1 MRWLSTFRRA
11 RTPVRRQPLRKYWP
25 LNVEELESRLVPSA
39 LPATSLLSYHGNYS
53 TNIGQKISEFVL
65 TPGNVNSNSFGKLF
79 STSVDGQVYAEPLA
93 VAGVS
98 IPGLGTH
105 NVVYVATEHDSVYA
119 IDEGNGQILWHDS
132 FINPSA
138 GVNTVPSADVLSVDI
153 NPEYGITGTPV
164 IDSTSNTLYVVA
176 NTKETGSGTYHN
188 IYRLHALDLS
198 TGQEKLGGPVVIAD
212 TIWNGGSNFSFVS
225 GPYVL
230 GSGAGSVNGKLTL
243 NAVRQLQRTALT
255 LANGTVYVGF
265 GSHNDMDPYHGW
277 IVGYNAQTLQLSAV
291 FNSTPN
297 GSEGGIWEAGGK
309 FAVDSQGNLF
319 VDTGN
324 GTFDTSMNASGL
336 PNRGD
341 YGDSVIKLAPDSTT
355 SASNQNPYGWGLK
368 VLDFFTPFNQQT
380 LANNDQDLGSGD
392 IVLLPDS
399 VGSAAH
405 PHLLIC
411 GGKEGRVYLIDR
423 DNMGKYDPNTDH
435 VVEEQAGAVTSIY
448 GTPAYF
454 NNTLYIVGL
463 NDVGKTF
470 SINNAYF
477 SPSPTSV
484 SPDKFGFPP
493 GTPNISS
500 NGTLNGIVWDIDR
513 STNQLRAYDATS
525 YGKELYTSAQ
535 APNGRDTLG
544 TAIKFTVPSIVD
556 GKVFVGTSNSL
567 VAYGLLSPTT
577 SVPAAPS
584 NFIATPVSSTQ
595 VNVSWSDNSNN
606 EDQFVVEGSVDGVN
620 FTTHALANAGSTSAS
635 VTNLQ
640 PQTSYIFRVRA
651 VNNIGTSAPS
661 SLASTRTL
669 APGTTAGLNFS
680 GGSAN
685 PGTLLSINGS
695 AKIVGSALQ
704 LTDGNAGEAGS
715 AFSTYPVDVTH
726 FSTQFQF
733 QLVNPNADGFTFAIQ
748 GVSPASLG
756 LAGGGLG
763 YGAGMAGGSN
773 GIPQSVAVKFDLF
786 SNQGEGT
793 DSTGLFINGA
803 APTNNGSIDL
813 SRTPIN
819 LHSGHIFN
827 ASMTY
832 DGATLRV
839 TITDSSNGASA
850 TQSYSVNIPGIVGG
864 GAAYVGFT
872 GGTGGM
878 TATQNIYNWTYST
891 GLTVPAAP
899 TNLTASAVSSSQV
912 QLAWAGHSSNEG
924 GFLIERKTGASGAY
938 GLIAQV
944 GPGATSYTDV
954 SVGPA
959 TQYFYRVRAVNAMG
973 TSAYT
978 NEASVTT
985 PAQSTSGSLDFSAGF
1000 AGASG
1005 LLAWNGPA
1013 KVNGSALQLTDGGV
1027 AEAASA
1033 FFPTAVNVSA
1043 FSTQFT
1049 FQIQDVTN
1057 PGADGITFC
1066 IQNVG
1071 PKALGLAGGALG
1083 YGTDAPGDGGGIANS
1098 VAVKFKLYNSV
1109 GEGNDAT
1116 GLLLNGGAPTTVN
1129 SVDLTNTGINL
1140 HSGHVFKV
1148 VMTYD
1153 GANLKVTITDTVT
1166 QAAASQSYA
1175 VNIPGQVSGNT
1186 AYVGFTGGTGGLT
1199 AVQKILNWTYSPS
1212 STLVPP
1218 SGLTAT
1224 PGIAQVSLGW
1234 TAVPGATSY
1243 NIYRSTTSAGEGST
1257 PFRTGVNANSFAD
1270 TGLTAGTTY
1279 YYQVSAV
1286 NAQGESAK
1294 STEVSAAPATAGG
1307 LDFSGGFASAGSTLA
1322 LNGSAAISGTALQ
1335 LTNGSAQAASAF
1347 SANKVSISHFTTQ
1360 FRFQTQDL
1368 TNPGADGFTFCI
1380 QGAGANAIGLL
1391 GGGLGYGP
1399 DLAGDPGGIP
1409 NSVAVKFDLSDNAGE
1424 GNDSTGLYTNGA
1436 APTSA
1441 GSINL
1446 SNTGIDLHSGHVFN
1460 VAMSYDGTT
1469 LSVTITDTVTNATA
1483 TQSYAV
1489 NIASIVGSSNAYVG
1503 FTAGTGGLFSNQKIQ
1518 SWNFTPT

>member
-1 MRWLSTFRRA
+1 MRWLSSFRRA

-25 LNVEELESRLVPSA
+25 LHLEELESRLAPSAAA
-39 LPATSLLSYHGNYS
+39 LPATSLLSYHGNYA

-65 TPGNVNSNSFGKLF
+65 NPGNVNSNSFGKLF

-98 IPGLGTH
+98 IPGQGTH

-119 IDEGNGQILWHDS
+119 IDESSGQILWHDS

-138 GVNTVPSADVLSVDI
+138 GVTTVPSADVLSVDI

-176 NTKETGSGTYHN
+176 NTKETGSGAYHN

-212 TIWNGGSNFSFVS
+212 TIWNGGTSFSFVS

-230 GSGAGSVNGKLTL
+230 GSGDGSVGGKLTL
-243 NAVRQLQRTALT
+243 NAVRQLQRAALT
-255 LANGTVYVGF
+255 LTNGTVYIGF

-277 IVGYNAQTLQLSAV
+277 VVGYNAQTLQLSAV

-297 GSEGGIWEAGGK
+297 GQRGGIWEAGGK
-309 FAVDSQGNLF
+309 FAVDSQGNLY

-324 GTFDTSMNASGL
+324 GTFETSMNASGL

-355 SASNQNPYGWGLK
+355 SASNQNANGWGLK
-368 VLDFFTPFNQQT
+368 VVDYFTPFNQQN
-380 LANNDQDLGSGD
+380 LANQDEDLGSGD
-392 IVLLPDS
+392 ILLLPDS

-405 PHLLIC
+405 PHLLVC

-423 DNMGKYDPNTDH
+423 DNMGKFDPNTDH

-448 GTPAYF
+448 GTPAFF
-454 NNTLYIVGL
+454 NNTLYFVGL
-463 NDVGKTF
+463 NDVAKTF
-470 SINNAYF
+470 SITNGYF
-477 SPSPTSV
+477 SPSPISLSKDTY
-484 SPDKFGFPP
+484 GFPAS
-493 GTPNISS
+493 TPTLSS
-500 NGTLNGIVWDIDR
+500 NGTLDGIVWDIDR
-513 STNQLRAYDATS
+513 GTNQLRAYDATS

-535 APNGRDTLG
+535 APNGRDALG
-544 TAIKFTVPSIVD
+544 TANKFSTPSIVD

-577 SVPAAPS
+577 TAPAAPS

-606 EDQFVVEGSVDGVN
+606 EDSFLVEGSVDGVN
-620 FTTHALANAGSTSAS
+620 FTPHVLANAGATSAS
-635 VTNLQ
+635 IIGLQ
-640 PQTSYIFRVRA
+640 PQQSYIFRVRA
-651 VNNIGTSAPS
+651 VNNIGASAPS
-661 SLASTRTL
+661 NLASTRTL
-669 APGTTAGLNFS
+669 APGSTAGLNFS
-680 GGSAN
+680 GGFVN
-685 PGTLLSINGS
+685 PAALLSVNGS
-695 AKIVGSALQ
+695 AKIISSALQ

-715 AFSTYPVDVTH
+715 AFSTFPVDVTH

-733 QLVNPNADGFTFAIQ
+733 QLVNPSADGFTFAIQ
-748 GVSPASLG
+748 GTAPASVG

-773 GIPQSVAVKFDLF
+773 GIPHSVAVKFDLF
-786 SNQGEGT
+786 SNQGEGN

-803 APTNNGSIDL
+803 APTNNGSVDL

-827 ASMTY
+827 VSMTY

-839 TITDSSNGASA
+839 TITDTSNGASA
-850 TQSYSVNIPGIVGG
+850 AQAYSVNIPSIVGG
-864 GAAYVGFT
+864 GAAYAGFT
-872 GGTGGM
+872 GGTGGL
-878 TATQNIYNWTYST
+878 TATQNILNWTYST
-891 GLTVPAAP
+891 GMTVPAAP
-899 TNLTASAVSSSQV
+899 TNLTASAVSSGQV
-912 QLAWAGHSSNEG
+912 QLAWAGHSSNES

-944 GPGATSYTDV
+944 GPGATSYSD
-954 SVGPA
+954 SSASPA

-978 NEASVTT
+978 NEASATT
-985 PAQSTSGSLDFSAGF
+985 PAQSASGGLDFSGGF
-1000 AGASG
+1000 ASN
-1005 LLAWNGPA
+1005 LLTLNGSA
-1013 KVNGSALQLTDGGV
+1013 KLNGSALQLTDGGA
-1027 AEAASA
+1027 AEAASV
-1033 FFPTAVNVSA
+1033 FFPSAVNVSA
-1043 FSTQFT
+1043 FSTKFT

-1057 PGADGITFC
+1057 PGADGLTFC

-1071 PKALGLAGGALG
+1071 PTALGLSGGALG
-1083 YGTDAPGDGGGIANS
+1083 YGTDATGDGGGIANS
-1098 VAVKFKLYNSV
+1098 VAVKFKLFNSV
-1109 GEGNDAT
+1109 GEGNDST
-1116 GLLLNGGAPTTVN
+1116 GLLLSGGPPTTVN
-1129 SVDLTNTGINL
+1129 SVDLSNTGINL
-1140 HSGHVFKV
+1140 HSGDVFKV
-1148 VMTYD
+1148 AMTYD
-1153 GANLKVTITDTVT
+1153 GATLKVTITDTAT
-1166 QAAASQSYA
+1166 LATASQSYA
-1175 VNIPGQVSGNT
+1175 VNIPALVGGNT

-1199 AVQKILNWTYSPS
+1199 AIQKILNWTYSPM
-1212 STLVPP
+1212 LAPP
-1218 SGLTAT
+1218 SGLAAT
-1224 PGIAQVSLGW
+1224 GGTGQVALNW
-1234 TAVPGATSY
+1234 NAVPGAASY
-1243 NIYRSTTSAGEGST
+1243 NIYRSTSSAGEGST
-1257 PFRTGVNANSFAD
+1257 PFRTGVTATSFTD
-1270 TGLTAGTTY
+1270 TGLAAGTTY

-1286 NAQGESAK
+1286 NSQGESAK
-1294 STEVSAAPATAGG
+1294 SNEASAAPATAGG
-1307 LDFSGGFASAGSTLA
+1307 LNFSGGFASAGSTLA
-1322 LNGSAAISGTALQ
+1322 LNGSATISGSALQ

-1360 FRFQTQDL
+1360 FRFQVQDL

-1380 QGAGANAIGLL
+1380 QGAAANAIGLQ

-1399 DLAGDPGGIP
+1399 DAAGDPGGIP
-1409 NSVAVKFDLSDNAGE
+1409 TSVAIKFDLFDNAGE

-1446 SNTGIDLHSGHVFN
+1446 SSTGINLHSGHVFN
-1460 VAMSYDGTT
+1460 VAMTYDGTT
-1469 LSVTITDTVTNATA
+1469 LSVTITDTVTNAAA

-1518 SWNFTPT
+1518 SWTFTPT